1 MRIGDLC
8 RSSDDGE
15 PGGTAGRL
23 ILQAMD
29 GQTLDRVALV
39 VSRWF
44 GGVLPGACL
53 RWHRS
58 GVSSCR

>member
-1 MRIGDLC
+1 
-8 RSSDDGE
+8 
-15 PGGTAGRL
+15 
-23 ILQAMD
+23 MD